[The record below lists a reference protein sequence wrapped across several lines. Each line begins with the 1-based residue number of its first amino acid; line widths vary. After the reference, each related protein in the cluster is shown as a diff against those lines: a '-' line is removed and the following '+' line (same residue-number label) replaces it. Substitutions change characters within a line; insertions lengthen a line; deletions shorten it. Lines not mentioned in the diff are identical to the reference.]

1 MKIVLNNFG
10 EFFFPWIF
18 LCQGG
23 PKDFVF
29 SQKKLSPKVAQFCEK
44 KNWNFL
50 TLTPT
55 FLHLHEEEEVAK
67 LEKKLSKTC
76 LSSFL
81 TAFEKKNFFDNKNFK
96 GEPKRKKNCGQ
107 RIFFSKCCSKTGKK
121 IILNNFGKKKL
132 FRFQH
137 HTFQVVSCGF
147 HFLSGCMATTGQVLA
162 LLYPSPTPPKNHK
175 IASVYRHRPITQ
187 HQCCAVIWFSL
198 AFWGCWGWDFF
209 TGGMSGHLIGQE
221 TMN

>member
-1 MKIVLNNFG
+1 MDF
-10 EFFFPWIF
+10 F

-29 SQKKLSPKVAQFCEK
+29 SQKKLSPKVAQFCEKK

-96 GEPKRKKNCGQ
+96 GEPKRKK
-107 RIFFSKCCSKTGKK
+107 IVVKEFFFPNVAQKRGK
-121 IILNNFGKKKL
+121 IILNNFGKKNYFDSNTTLSRWSPVVFISFPAAWLLPARYSRSFTPLPPLPKTIKSRQSIDIVRSHNINVAPSFG
-132 FRFQH
+132 FRW
-137 HTFQVVSCGF
+137 
-147 HFLSGCMATTGQVLA
+147 HFGAAGA
-162 LLYPSPTPPKNHK
+162 G
-175 IASVYRHRPITQ
+175 I
-187 HQCCAVIWFSL
+187 SL
-198 AFWGCWGWDFF
+198 QAG
-209 TGGMSGHLIGQE
+209 
-221 TMN
+221 